1 MDFIYVEFEN
11 EKQKVKVENFL
22 KKEGIK
28 FSTLDDNMKRY
39 IAGLKM
45 VEIAERHPKFD
56 ITDDEI
62 INMLK
67 EDENDIYG
75 QEDKAD
81 N

>member
-1 MDFIYVEFEN
+1 M
-11 EKQKVKVENFL
+11 

-28 FSTLDDNMKRY
+28 FALLNDNMKRY

-56 ITDDEI
+56 ISDKEI
-62 INMLK
+62 ETIGK
-67 EDENDIYG
+67 EIEEEVYAKYKHKNR
-75 QEDKAD
+75 